1 MMKVYATLRWMR
13 SLSLPLSVSHSAPR
27 LYAFN
32 APQDRCR
39 TEIVQKV
46 VELLKDDDRRAR
58 QTALEAIA
66 KLSGIGE
73 SSSYS
78 FTFVSNPPQVDCH
91 GQMRKTV
98 QPVVDRLQDDDH
110 DVCQAAL
117 SAISQL
123 VVVGL
128 SINFIFILQLIL
140 FKGNAV
146 VNL

>member
-1 MMKVYATLRWMR
+1 MHLN
-13 SLSLPLSVSHSAPR
+13 
-27 LYAFN
+27 N

-46 VELLKDDDRRAR
+46 VELLENDNWRAR
-58 QTALEAIA
+58 QTALEAIS
-66 KLSGIGE
+66 KLTGIGE

-78 FTFVSNPPQVDCH
+78 FIFVANSPQADCH
-91 GQMRKTV
+91 GQMKKTV
-98 QPVVDRLQDDDH
+98 QPVVDRLQDDDS
-110 DVCQAAL
+110 DVRQAAL
-117 SAISQL
+117 GAISQL

-140 FKGNAV
+140 FKGDAV